1 MISKFLLKLNV
12 VISQVVAFR
21 VLQPC
26 AANKKGKKDRERERK
41 GKCNCERRIKKE
53 ETHEWE
59 NWGREKG
66 KFLYPLSRL
75 VKDLKVTEVMII
87 NFIEMMWSCGHQ

>member
-41 GKCNCERRIKKE
+41 GKCKCERRIKKE
-53 ETHEWE
+53 ETHE
-59 NWGREKG
+59 
-66 KFLYPLSRL
+66 
-75 VKDLKVTEVMII
+75 
-87 NFIEMMWSCGHQ
+87 